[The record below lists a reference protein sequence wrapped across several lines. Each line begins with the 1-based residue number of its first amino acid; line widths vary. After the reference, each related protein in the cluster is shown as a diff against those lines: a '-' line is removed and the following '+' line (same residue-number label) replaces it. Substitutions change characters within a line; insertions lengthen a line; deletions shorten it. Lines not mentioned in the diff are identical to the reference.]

1 MVRNLYLLLSIV
13 LIFGAI
19 SCERERDQR
28 TTSMFQAVPSSH
40 SNIDFENRLRNTDD
54 FNIIE
59 YLYFFNGGGVATGDI
74 NNDGLVDVYFSSNQ
88 QSNKLY
94 LNKGDFKF
102 EDITAKAGVGGEG
115 NWKTGVVM
123 ADVNG
128 DGLLDIFVCGVGN
141 YKKFD
146 GHNQLLINN
155 GDQTFVNKAKEYGLD
170 FQGFSTQVSF
180 FDYDL
185 DGDLDMYLLN
195 HSVHTVGSYGDV
207 TLRYQSDPLAGDRL
221 YRNELVPSGVV
232 HFSIVTEEAGILD
245 SHIGYGLGVGV
256 SDLNNDGYPDLYVS
270 NDFRENDY
278 LYINQ
283 HNGTFKQELETAIPH
298 SSRFSMGNDIAD
310 INNDGWQDIL
320 ALDMMPRDERVIKTT
335 AGEDSYEIFE
345 FKLRYGFHSQLA
357 RNALQLSRGVH
368 KGGVPLFSDIAP
380 LAGVE
385 ATDWSWA
392 PLLADFDNDGFK
404 DLFIANG
411 IVGRPNGLDYINYIS
426 SDSAQRFFTDEQM
439 IEKLPMGKVPNFFFK
454 NQGDLT
460 FKDASSSWIG
470 NKPTFSNGAAYADL
484 DNDGDLDLIV
494 NNINDEALVYR
505 NDVTRDSA
513 SFINVRLKGSGA
525 NRFGVGTKIIVHTGG
540 KKIYQEQFPS
550 RGWMSSVDY
559 LMHVGL
565 GNVKEVDSIFVCW
578 PAGKRQIIKAL
589 AVNQTIEVD
598 ERDAKRIS
606 IGESKQQP
614 SPILEEVKGF
624 NFVHKEDEFIAF
636 NVERLMPRM
645 ISTEG
650 PKISTGDIN
659 GDKLE
664 DFFVGGAAGQSGAI
678 FIQDRR
684 GAFRKTESGA
694 VSQDSLAEDTGSAI
708 FDADGNGSLDLI
720 VVGGGQQYGGEHRSL
735 QPRLYLN
742 DGHGNLRNATGNL
755 PKVFSNASCVKAGD
769 ADGDGDLDLFI
780 GGRVEAGKYGIDPP
794 SFILINNGRGV
805 FSDETR
811 KFLPGQGNNPR
822 SLGMVSDA
830 SWIDLNKDGKL
841 DLIVVGEWMPITIL
855 IQDQGVLQDKTS
867 DYGLSNSNG
876 WWNTLLVDDADG
888 DGDSDFLV
896 GNLGFNSRLRAS
908 KTEPVSI
915 FIGDIDNN
923 GSLDPILTYY
933 NQGKRYPLLSRDQL
947 VKQVPSL
954 KRKFLKYADYENVT
968 LEDIISV
975 EQQQKF
981 IRKDAMTFASVYVEN
996 LGGKFEIHELPVNA
1010 QAFPI
1015 YSFCLEDLNADK
1027 IMDILAVGNLLS
1039 TQPDLGRFDAGY
1051 GLAMLGDGKGN
1062 FIGDPLALEGF
1073 LVKGEGRDIQK
1084 IVTTKGEHL
1093 FIVALNN
1100 DSLKVFRKIK

>member
-1 MVRNLYLLLSIV
+1 MLFSTASI
-13 LIFGAI
+13 FASI
-19 SCERERDQR
+19 SCERDQKQ
-28 TTSMFQAVPSSH
+28 TTTTIFHQVPSSH
-40 SNIDFENRLRNTDD
+40 SGIGFENRLRDTND

-59 YLYFFNGGGVATGDI
+59 YLYFFNGGGVAAGDI
-74 NNDGLVDVYFSSNQ
+74 NNDGLVDIYFSSNQ
-88 QSNKLY
+88 QSNKLF
-94 LNKGDFKF
+94 LNKGDLKF
-102 EDITAKAGVGGEG
+102 EDITAKAGVAGEG

-146 GHNQLLINN
+146 GYNQLFINS
-155 GDQTFVNKAKEYGLD
+155 GHLTFVNKTKEYGLD
-170 FQGFSTQVSF
+170 FQGFSTHVTF

-195 HSVHTVGSYGDV
+195 HSVHTVGSFGDV

-221 YRNELVPSGVV
+221 YRNELVPSGVT
-232 HFSIVTEEAGILD
+232 HFSNVTEEAGILD

-256 SDLNNDGYPDLYVS
+256 SDLNNDGYPDIYVS

-283 HNGTFKQELETAIPH
+283 QNGTFKQELESAIPH

-310 INNDGWQDIL
+310 INNDGWQDIMT
-320 ALDMMPRDERVIKTT
+320 LDMMPRDEGVIKTT
-335 AGEDSYEIFE
+335 AGEDTYEIFE
-345 FKLRYGFHSQLA
+345 FKLRYGFHYQFA
-357 RNALQLSRGVH
+357 HNALQLNRGIH
-368 KGGVPLFSDIAP
+368 GGEVPLFSDIAP

-439 IEKLPMGKVPNFFFK
+439 ISKLPSGKVPNFFFK

-460 FKDASSSWIG
+460 FKDVSNSWIG
-470 NKPTFSNGAAYADL
+470 DKETFSNGAAYADL

-494 NNINDEALVYR
+494 NNINEEALVYR
-505 NDVTRDSA
+505 NDVRRDSA
-513 SFINVRLKGSGA
+513 GFINVRLKGYGA
-525 NRFGVGTKIIVHTGG
+525 NRFGIGAKIIVHAGRE
-540 KKIYQEQFPS
+540 KFYQEQFTS

-559 LMHVGL
+559 LIHVGL
-565 GNVKEVDSIFVCW
+565 GNVKEVDSILVCW
-578 PAGKRQIIKAL
+578 PTGKRQTINVL
-589 AVNQTIEVD
+589 AVNQTVEVSESDARPISVD
-598 ERDAKRIS
+598 E
-606 IGESKQQP
+606 SKHQ
-614 SPILEEVKGF
+614 SAPIQEVRGF
-624 NFVHKEDEFIAF
+624 DFVHKEDDFIAF
-636 NVERLMPRM
+636 NVERLIPHM

-678 FIQDRR
+678 FIQDKR

-694 VSQDSLAEDTGSAI
+694 VSEDSLAEDTGSAL
-708 FDADGNGSLDLI
+708 FDADGNGSLDLV
-720 VVGGGQQYGGEHRSL
+720 VVGGGQQFSGEHRSL

-742 DGHGNLRNATGNL
+742 DGHGNLRNATGNF

-805 FSDETR
+805 FSDET
-811 KFLPGQGNNPR
+811 KTFLPGQGNNPR

-830 SWIDLNKDGKL
+830 SWIDVNKDGKL

-855 IQDQGVLQDKTS
+855 IQERGVLQDRTRE
-867 DYGLSNSNG
+867 YGLTNSNG
-876 WWNTLLVDDADG
+876 WWNTLLIEDIDQ

-908 KTEPVSI
+908 TTEPVSM

-933 NQGKRYPLLSRDQL
+933 NHGKRYPFISRDQL

-954 KRKFLKYADYENVT
+954 KRRFLKYADYENVT
-968 LEDIISV
+968 LEDIIPLA
-975 EQQQKF
+975 EQQKF

-996 LGGKFEIHELPVNA
+996 LGSKFAIHELPVNA
-1010 QAFPI
+1010 QMFPI

-1027 IMDILAVGNLLS
+1027 LMDILAVGNLFA

-1062 FIGDPLALEGF
+1062 FKGDPLALQGF

-1084 IVTTKGEHL
+1084 IVTSKGERF

-1100 DSLKVFRKIK
+1100 DSLKVFRKSK